1 MPKHAPAFAGSESRW
16 TFEATVRASI
26 AELGKSTVRASIAE
40 LGKGKVAVIAMSP
53 PISTEFVEIQS
64 VLVPV

>member
-1 MPKHAPAFAGSESRW
+1 MPKHAPAFAGSKSRW
-16 TFEATVRASI
+16 TFEA
-26 AELGKSTVRASIAE
+26 TVRASIAE

-53 PISTEFVEIQS
+53 PISTEFVELQS